1 MANKKR
7 ITIEE
12 NEKFLFKLGTYSVL
26 ADKRQFILSFGK
38 KGAERRFFSQFEHL
52 LWYMYNQDLK
62 VQLRGTNIEKLAEKI
77 EKIQNSFYERI
88 IKTCPRIIK
97 TN

>member
-38 KGAERRFFSQFEHL
+38 KGSERRFFGQFEHL
-52 LWYMYNQDLK
+52 LWYMYNQELK
-62 VQLRGTNIEKLAEKI
+62 VQLKGTDIEKLAEKI
-77 EKIQNSFYERI
+77 QKIQDSFYKRI
-88 IKTCPRIIK
+88 IQSCPRIIK